1 MEKKPRTKVSSEA
14 ARVIPKPIDTDAQ
27 SPGEV
32 TQLINIV
39 EQKITSEGVDDQVQ
53 IEIATILN
61 LLAKLEQEKSISSNK
76 RNLKLALKS
85 LASNQPNLSF
95 VRGLRSELEWNT
107 KAYSQGLPKLLR
119 RIAGPTPISAMIAG
133 VLVSLV
139 FFPLLYVILV
149 TQFETGLSKHFNM
162 PTLNILVGGAFVGG
176 IVSILSR
183 LDKFGTL
190 RLYNPNLVFL
200 TAFWKPM
207 IGVALSMFTYSI
219 FASEF
224 IQISGFEFDTTP
236 PIEASTSASTSG
248 TDGLSNNHPE
258 QSKHHKHYLIVWAL
272 GFLCGF
278 SERFTRDLVRG
289 VENKIMPGASD
300 RPE

>member
-1 MEKKPRTKVSSEA
+1 MDRKTRTKIQSESVN
-14 ARVIPKPIDTDAQ
+14 VIRTHGEAGGQ
-27 SPGEV
+27 GPGEV
-32 TQLINIV
+32 TELINIV
-39 EQKITSEGVDDQVQ
+39 EKKITSEGVDDQVQ
-53 IEIATILN
+53 IELATVLN
-61 LLAKLEQEKSISSNK
+61 LLAKMEKEKSISSNK

-85 LASNQPNLSF
+85 LASDQPNLSF
-95 VRGLRSELEWNT
+95 VRGLRSELEWNSN
-107 KAYSQGLPKLLR
+107 AYSRGLPKLIR
-119 RIAGPTPISAMIAG
+119 RIAGPSPISAM
-133 VLVSLV
+133 VSGILTSLI
-139 FFPLLYVILV
+139 FFPLIYVFVV
-149 TQFETGLSKHFNM
+149 TQFETGLSRHFNL

-219 FASEF
+219 FASDF
-224 IQISGFEFDTTP
+224 IQISGFDFNTAPPTEVNASAATP
-236 PIEASTSASTSG
+236 SGSSA
-248 TDGLSNNHPE
+248 LPNQNA
-258 QSKHHKHYLIVWAL
+258 HHKHYLIVWAL

-289 VENKIMPGASD
+289 VENKVIPGSSD
-300 RPE
+300 APR